1 MIVHRPQSDHLFR
14 DSQLINNRYSVI
26 DFSLIQRLLVATG
39 VGIVLSQRRG
49 KVVHAREVLLGTHV
63 EIVMACVVEYGIQS
77 DRGGD
82 TDGAWRE
89 SLVEVG
95 VVG

>member
-1 MIVHRPQSDHLFR
+1 MQYICSGLAV
-14 DSQLINNRYSVI
+14 
-26 DFSLIQRLLVATG
+26 DFSFVERVPVALG
-39 VGIVLSQRRG
+39 VAVVLAQGGG
-49 KVVHAREVLLGTHV
+49 KVVRAREVLLGTHV